1 MDFVRNNLDKTKIL
15 RYKDKMKQK
24 YILTPSLD
32 HEVLGNYRPISD
44 LKVVAKLSRK
54 LWLYISK
61 SLKKTAFEAK

>member
-44 LKVVAKLSRK
+44 LKVVAKIIEKVVAVHLQIAQKNR
-54 LWLYISK
+54 
-61 SLKKTAFEAK
+61 F